1 MFVVVHARQRSVRVA
16 VDVRVHPTRVPV
28 TGPANVT
35 LQQNKRV
42 TPTPTDAVGCAEQT
56 LTLQAT
62 SPFLSRTQWA
72 LESQGLKVN
81 AAHDFLAEQP
91 DVWLPR
97 KPGLQPPHLYEP

>member
-1 MFVVVHARQRSVRVA
+1 MITFRHT
-16 VDVRVHPTRVPV
+16 DVCV
-28 TGPANVT
+28 
-35 LQQNKRV
+35 
-42 TPTPTDAVGCAEQT
+42 

-62 SPFLSRTQWA
+62 SPFLSMVQCA

-81 AAHDFLAEQP
+81 AAHDFLGKQP